1 MVTVDKISANRKDI
15 ARKISETTGY
25 YMKDI
30 EEILDAEAEAITELL
45 EEGYTKVKNH
55 KFMQIEVVERDSKK
69 AWNGLKKE
77 YYTLPSKK
85 VLKLKPLKQLEQ
97 AEENINKVDD

>member
-1 MVTVDKISANRKDI
+1 MVTVDKKTANRKDI
-15 ARKISETTGY
+15 ARKISDATGY

-30 EEILDAEAEAITELL
+30 EEILEAETEAISELL

-55 KFMQIEVVERDSKK
+55 KFMQIEVVQRGSKK

-77 YYTLPSKK
+77 YYNLPSKK
-85 VLKLKPLKQLEQ
+85 VLKIKPLTQLEKI
-97 AEENINKVDD
+97 EEDINKVDE